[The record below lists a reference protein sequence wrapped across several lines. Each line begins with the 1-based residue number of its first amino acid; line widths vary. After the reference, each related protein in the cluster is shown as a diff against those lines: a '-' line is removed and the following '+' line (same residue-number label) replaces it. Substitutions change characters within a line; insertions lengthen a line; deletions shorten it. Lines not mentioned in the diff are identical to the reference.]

1 MERPLRFG
9 GVIDRWR
16 RRGGVMDLDGDRAG
30 RRRLSRD
37 GDLEGE

>member
-9 GVIDRWR
+9 GVIDLSR

-37 GDLEGE
+37 GDLERE